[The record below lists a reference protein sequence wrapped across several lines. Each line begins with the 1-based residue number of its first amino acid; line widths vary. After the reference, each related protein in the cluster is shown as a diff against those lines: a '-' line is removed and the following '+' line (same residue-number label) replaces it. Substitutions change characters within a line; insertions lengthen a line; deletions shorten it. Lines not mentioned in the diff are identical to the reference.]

1 MTTGAGDEGFT
12 VEVDRVACEGH
23 ALCLI
28 YAAEV
33 FDVDDEERAVV
44 LLDPVPATLRGA
56 VEESANNC
64 PVQAIH
70 VRDRTAA
77 AS

>member
-1 MTTGAGDEGFT
+1 MTTGDDFS

-23 ALCLI
+23 ALCLV

-44 LLDPVPATLRGA
+44 LRDPVPAALRGV
-56 VEESANNC
+56 VEDAAGNC
-64 PVQAIH
+64 PVQAIRL
-70 VRDRTAA
+70 RDHTAA
-77 AS
+77 TS

>member
-1 MTTGAGDEGFT
+1 MTDADFT

-33 FDVDDEERAVV
+33 FDVDDEERAV
-44 LLDPVPATLRGA
+44 LLQDPVPGALRGA
-56 VEESANNC
+56 VEEAANNC
-64 PVQAIH
+64 PVQALHIK
-70 VRDRTAA
+70 A
-77 AS
+77 